1 VSFRVLETRIRES
14 LRREQLMA
22 ALSGCF
28 GALAALLATIGL
40 YGVLAYT
47 VARRRREIGIRV
59 ALGATRRDIVTMVV
73 REAGIL
79 VVVGVGLGAVLAVAA
94 SHAAQTLLFG
104 VSPGD
109 PASLLMAGGCFG
121 LVSAIAAALPALG
134 ASRLQPTI
142 AIREE

>member
-1 VSFRVLETRIRES
+1 
-14 LRREQLMA
+14 LMA

-40 YGVLAYT
+40 YGVLSYT
-47 VARRRREIGIRV
+47 AARRRHEIGIRV
-59 ALGATRRDIVTMVV
+59 ALGASRRDIVAMVL
-73 REAGIL
+73 REAGWL

-94 SHAAQTLLFG
+94 SRAARTLLFG
-104 VSPGD
+104 VTPGD
-109 PASLLMAGGCFG
+109 PVSLLMAAGCFG
-121 LVSAIAAALPALG
+121 LVAAVAAALPALT